1 MRTVFTFL
9 IFNLSL
15 LIFNSNAQ
23 WVELDPGVDDA
34 LYDIYAIT
42 PDIAVA
48 VGANGTI
55 IKTTD
60 GGETWQQKDSG
71 TTETLLKVQFPTPE
85 IGYVVGFNSIF
96 LKSTNGGETWFS
108 LSESSDCF
116 FLDFSWVSEELIYN
130 NCNGFLVKSTDGGYS
145 WINIGPASAAY
156 LQFKNSNVGYG
167 LNGSSNLM
175 KTENGGETWEEVN
188 TIPIKPFHFLDE
200 NIGFGAYG
208 SLFKTIDGGNT
219 FTQIGGSEIED
230 ANNIF
235 AINENII
242 WGFLPRLLNGD
253 GTTTGII
260 KVFKDNEGYYTE
272 ELWYDDDPTLDMA
285 SIHFADEYTG
295 YIVGYKDWKT
305 TIWKNA
311 TGKNTMSTNE
321 PIAMHEIKIYPNP
334 ATTEITIEIQNSEN
348 CLIKLSDMT
357 GKQVYSKEFHGN
369 KMNLN
374 VNQFVKGVYILTV
387 FSKENTYSKKI
398 IIN

>member
-1 MRTVFTFL
+1 MRTVLFLFIMTLSFT
-9 IFNLSL
+9 ISK
-15 LIFNSNAQ
+15 AQ
-23 WVELDPGVDDA
+23 WVELDPGVDDV

-55 IKTTD
+55 IKTID

-71 TTETLLKVQFPTPE
+71 TTELLRKVRFPTIN
-85 IGYVVGFNSIF
+85 IGYAVSIGNIF
-96 LKSTNGGETWFS
+96 LKTIDGGETWFPINAGTNCFY
-108 LSESSDCF
+108 SDISC
-116 FLDFSWVSEELIYN
+116 VSED
-130 NCNGFLVKSTDGGYS
+130 LVFVTCSGNLMRSTDGGENWNEMGS
-145 WINIGPASAAY
+145 IFGNDFQFITNNIGY
-156 LQFKNSNVGYG
+156 LTSDDGFF
-167 LNGSSNLM
+167 

-188 TIPIKPFHFLDE
+188 TFPIKPFYFLDE
-200 NIGFGAYG
+200 NIGFGVYWT
-208 SLFKTIDGGNT
+208 LLKTMNGGDT
-219 FTQIGGSEIED
+219 FTQIGGSEIDYFE
-230 ANNIF
+230 NIF

-260 KVFKDNEGYYTE
+260 KVFKDDEGDYIE